1 MNHCSIRLWPEMK
14 SGFYTTSGN
23 DKFSGWTKKKLQN
36 TSQSQTCTNKRS
48 WSYCLVVCCWSA
60 SLQLSESQWNHYIWE
75 VCSANQWDAL
85 ETTMPAASI
94 GQQKGPNS
102 SPQQCLTAHH
112 TTNASQVEWI
122 GLQSFAS
129 SAILTWLL
137 TNQLPLL
144 QASWQ
149 LFAGKTLP
157 QPVGGRKCFPRI
169 HWILK
174 HGFSCYRKKQIY
186 FLLAKK
192 CVDLMVP
199 SLVIMI

>member
-1 MNHCSIRLWPEMK
+1 M
-14 SGFYTTSGN
+14 
-23 DKFSGWTKKKLQN
+23 
-36 TSQSQTCTNKRS
+36 
-48 WSYCLVVCCWSA
+48 VCCLFDP
-60 SLQLSESQWNHYIWE
+60 LQLSESQWNHYIWE

-144 QASWQ
+144 QESWQ